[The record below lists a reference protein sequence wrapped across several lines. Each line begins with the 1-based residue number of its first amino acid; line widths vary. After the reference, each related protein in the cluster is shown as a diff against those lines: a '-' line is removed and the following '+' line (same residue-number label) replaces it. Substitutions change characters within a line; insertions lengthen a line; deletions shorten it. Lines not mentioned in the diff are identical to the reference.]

1 MGNPDRLAVMSE
13 FQILDICLHQTQG
26 ILKDTGNILLR
37 DRLLEIVKSMTAEGL
52 RQMVTAAC
60 QKNDQAAFILSAD
73 LLGSFNAWQSVHI
86 DIHKKYGIFMWGKIC
101 KQFLT
106 AGVAGDGKIYIA
118 GISKLLDQLPGM
130 GKYLGHV
137 IN

>member
-1 MGNPDRLAVMSE
+1 
-13 FQILDICLHQTQG
+13 
-26 ILKDTGNILLR
+26 
-37 DRLLEIVKSMTAEGL
+37 
-52 RQMVTAAC
+52 MVTAAC

-73 LLGSFNAWQSVHI
+73 LLGSHI